1 LQAGKSSA
9 TLHACDTA
17 PPAMVEGLLWTAIA
31 AAALTRFLA
40 PMPPLS
46 VQGPIATRQVA
57 MGATHVCGDVGEALK
72 TGNVTRLLKALEQE
86 PYAMCDAM
94 IDKLNQLAQTC
105 ASMPI
110 SLRRNRRY

>member
-1 LQAGKSSA
+1 
-9 TLHACDTA
+9 
-17 PPAMVEGLLWTAIA
+17 MVEGLLWTAIT

-72 TGNVTRLLKALEQE
+72 TGNVTRLLKALE
-86 PYAMCDAM
+86 A
-94 IDKLNQLAQTC
+94 
-105 ASMPI
+105 ASM
-110 SLRRNRRY
+110 SLAGHAQRAHPKRDQRTGRAQLGLKPLFESDNVTEFAEAA